1 MALRY
6 YFYGGVVD
14 MRKGMY
20 SLAGLVGSELSRD
33 ALSGEVFIF
42 MGARCQQVK
51 LLWFQGD
58 GFGLYYRKL
67 EKGTF
72 ERPVGM
78 GKGVELTAG
87 ELMCLMEGI
96 VLKSVVHRTGGR
108 WACSGETDHHHPTGK
123 EKE

>member
-1 MALRY
+1 MKSALLVVCSQRY
-6 YFYGGVVD
+6 TLQD
-14 MRKGMY
+14 
-20 SLAGLVGSELSRD
+20 SLAGLVGSELGRD

-72 ERPVGM
+72 ERPVVT

-96 VLKSVVHRTGGR
+96 VLKSVVHRR
-108 WACSGETDHHHPTGK
+108 DRAALVGK
-123 EKE
+123 ASK